1 MVNRRIIQNTIGYIE
16 DNLKAEITM
25 EELSEMSGF
34 SLYYYCRLFHGI
46 VGMSVNQ
53 YILRR
58 KLLHAIYEIS
68 IGNKMIDV
76 ALAYGFETYAGFYK
90 AFVREFGYTPAKYLQ
105 LHNKRK
111 PYKFDVTREKT
122 AMMSHKKLAEVL
134 VNWGLEK
141 EHISDVFYGETG
153 NVSDSAW
160 YVGEEYVLKRVVD
173 LDKAKKHMEITKA
186 MQGEEL
192 LVAAPVKTKQVE
204 EYWTEADSYF
214 YVTKRIEGNPVSV
227 KALYEESGNEIAR
240 KIGEAIGHLD
250 MALLNVEASVDDVNM
265 LETVIN
271 WALPTLKEKM
281 EISEEVIYGYETA
294 LNGIYP
300 KLQKQIIH
308 RDPNPSNIIV
318 TEEKWGFVDFELS
331 ERNTRVFDPCY
342 AATAILSE
350 SFEEG
355 NEEKMQKWLGIYR
368 NILQGYDKVAVLT
381 EEEKSIIPYVVL
393 SNQLIA
399 TAWFSE
405 SEKYQELYRINRNMT
420 SWIVDHFAEL
430 ASN

>member
-1 MVNRRIIQNTIGYIE
+1 MITDIINYNRVSPKIIDTSKNTIEYIE

-34 SLYYYCRLFHGI
+34 SLYYYRRLFHGI

-90 AFVREFGYTPAKYLQ
+90 AFVREFGYPPAKYLQ

-111 PYKFDVTREKT
+111 PYKIDVTKEKT

-192 LVAAPVKTKQVE
+192 LVAVPLKTKQGE
-204 EYWTEADSYF
+204 DYWTEAVAITTTNNSFGPTEISYLENQF
-214 YVTKRIEGNPVSV
+214 TQLAKNANRYIV
-227 KALYEESGNEIAR
+227 KNGNE
-240 KIGEAIGHLD
+240 
-250 MALLNVEASVDDVNM
+250 
-265 LETVIN
+265 
-271 WALPTLKEKM
+271 
-281 EISEEVIYGYETA
+281 
-294 LNGIYP
+294 
-300 KLQKQIIH
+300 
-308 RDPNPSNIIV
+308 PNPGNI
-318 TEEKWGFVDFELS
+318 TEEKESELEELKVVRRKEVAVKIREAREQGDLS
-331 ERNTRVFDPCY
+331 ENAEYDAAKDEQRDIEARIEQIEKILKNAEVVDEDEVDLDKISIGCKVRILDVEFD
-342 AATAILSE
+342 
-350 SFEEG
+350 
-355 NEEKMQKWLGIYR
+355 
-368 NILQGYDKVAVLT
+368 
-381 EEEKSIIPYVVL
+381 EEEEFKIVGSSEASSLKGKISNESPVGKALLGAKVGDTVNVETQAGIVQYKVL
-393 SNQLIA
+393 EIQRAN
-399 TAWFSE
+399 
-405 SEKYQELYRINRNMT
+405 
-420 SWIVDHFAEL
+420 
-430 ASN
+430 